1 MKKTNKNTSLGMA
14 LGMCFGTSIG
24 SALGTTVFNNIGTG
38 MCIGMCIGMC
48 LGLALGSAK
57 DKEVNEQLESTGYTI
72 KAIVEANE
80 DKKYSV
86 TIISRSGEEKIIPVD
101 KAIMDEEQF
110 KVGDVVYL
118 DEDGNLEQAYDEE

>member
-1 MKKTNKNTSLGMA
+1 MKKTNKNTSFGMA
-14 LGMCFGTSIG
+14 LGMCFGVSIG
-24 SALGTTVFNNIGTG
+24 SALGTTLFNNIGTG

-57 DKEVNEQLESTGYTI
+57 DKEVNEQLESAGYTI
-72 KAIVEANE
+72 KAITGPDE
-80 DKKYSV
+80 DKRYSV
-86 TIISRSGEEKIIPVD
+86 IIISRSGEEKTIPVD

-118 DEDGNLEQAYDEE
+118 DEDGYLEQAYEKE